1 MRRRPPRSTRTDTL
15 FPSTTL
21 FRSSSACHYQT
32 LRRGRIGAHHF
43 KDTRQASD
51 IEVRQDAYPI
61 LDIPRVDLTGKHL
74 LDGVFEHRHALQ
86 VIQPVLDGGTF
97 VPDADLSHEL
107 QIRDD
112 AFGDSS
118 EEHTSEHQSL
128 MRISY
133 SVFCL
138 KN

>member
-86 VIQPVLDGGTF
+86 VLQPVLDEIGRAAGRDR
-97 VPDADLSHEL
+97 VCHDVLSTVGAGSFKKKKK
-107 QIRDD
+107 I
-112 AFGDSS
+112 
-118 EEHTSEHQSL
+118 
-128 MRISY
+128 M
-133 SVFCL
+133 
-138 KN
+138 